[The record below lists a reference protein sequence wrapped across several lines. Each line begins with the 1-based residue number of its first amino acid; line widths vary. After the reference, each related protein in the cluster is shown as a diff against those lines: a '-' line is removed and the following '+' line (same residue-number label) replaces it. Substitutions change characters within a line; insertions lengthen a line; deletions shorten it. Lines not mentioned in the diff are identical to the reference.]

1 MLLVVTDPHELEAA
15 LQREWNDDTAA
26 VYADLL
32 TSRGDLHGELIAID
46 LALAKGIT
54 DALLERK
61 RELLW
66 AWIGAATIADAPWTL
81 HHFRAGLLRRLRL
94 PTTARFPL
102 DALVDQMFGAVG
114 ARIAEIEIYGSNAEL
129 EAGIRALASRSL
141 PWLTS
146 LTVRRVGESRPIDQR
161 VWAELVAATP
171 HLRMLT
177 LVGPS
182 VAASP
187 LHPAIAKLRSYG
199 PTVVIAGE
207 PVTSVTE
214 LDLRFETEVHRFSPA
229 SNPEAL
235 AALINPRA
243 FPGLRR
249 LDLSANAP
257 PDREPA
263 NRAGVLVFLDSVE
276 QLDRFERVRVPWI
289 ETADTAHELIAKLE
303 RCPHLTIE
311 IARMYSALEVSHP
324 RLVVPPPRQW
334 PGGEHSRSALTV
346 DIAPG
351 VHCTELALSSLIEH
365 LEVMFDAKRADQQ
378 QAWLEVWGFLD
389 GLEWEDDQGN
399 TIYKELAA
407 ATLLTALDAL
417 DGIDD
422 RAANVAD
429 AIRGAKLAKTATV
442 TVSRYWGW

>member
-1 MLLVVTDPHELEAA
+1 M
-15 LQREWNDDTAA
+15 QREWNDDTAA

-32 TSRGDLHGELIAID
+32 TSRGDPHGELIAID

-102 DALVDQMFGAVG
+102 DELVEQVFGAVG
-114 ARIAEIEIYGSNAEL
+114 SRIAELEIYGTNDEL
-129 EAGIRALASRSL
+129 ETGLRVLASRQL
-141 PWLTS
+141 PWLTTLS
-146 LTVRRVGESRPIDQR
+146 VRRVGESRPIDKR

-171 HLRMLT
+171 NLRSLT

-187 LHPAIAKLRSYG
+187 LHPAIEKLRTHG
-199 PTVVIAGE
+199 PAVAIAGE

-214 LDLRFETEVHRFSPA
+214 LDLRFETDVYRSAPT

-235 AALINPRA
+235 AALVNPRA
-243 FPGLRR
+243 FPALRR
-249 LDLSANAP
+249 LDLSANVP
-257 PDREPA
+257 PRREPSS
-263 NRAGVLVFLDSVE
+263 RAGVLLFLDAVAN
-276 QLDRFERVRVPWI
+276 LDRFERVRVPWI
-289 ETADTAHELIAKLE
+289 ETDDTARELIAMLE
-303 RCPHLTIE
+303 RCPQLTIE
-311 IARMYSALEVSHP
+311 VARMYSTLEVSHP
-324 RLVVPPPRQW
+324 RLVVPPLRQW
-334 PGGEHSRSALTV
+334 PGGEHSRSALIV
-346 DIAPG
+346 DIASG

-365 LEVMFDAKRADQQ
+365 LEVTFDAMRADQQ
-378 QAWLEVWGFLD
+378 RAWLEVWRFLD

-399 TIYKELAA
+399 TIYKELSAS
-407 ATLLTALDAL
+407 TLLTALDAL

-429 AIRGAKLAKTATV
+429 AIRGAKLAKSALV